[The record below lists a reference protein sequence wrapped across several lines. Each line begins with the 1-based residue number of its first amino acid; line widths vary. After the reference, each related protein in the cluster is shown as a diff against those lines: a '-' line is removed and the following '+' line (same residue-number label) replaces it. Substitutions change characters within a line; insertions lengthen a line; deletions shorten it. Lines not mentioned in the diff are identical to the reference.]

1 MRVPA
6 LRLRDVNGEPVRADG
21 EWILYWMIAARR
33 TRHSF
38 ALERAL
44 ALARELDRPL
54 VVLEALR
61 CDHPWASARLHAF
74 ALAGMADNARAFA
87 TGGVLYHP
95 YVEPAPGAGR
105 GLLEALAARACCVV
119 TDEFPAFFLPAMVQA
134 AGAKLAV
141 RLEAVDGNGLLPLR
155 ATQRVFHTAFSFR
168 AFLQRELA
176 PHLTERP
183 AAEPLRGRATRPL
196 RALQREIL
204 RRWPAADAALLA
216 GEPAALARLL
226 VDARVTPSPLS
237 GGPVAGRSVLKRFV
251 TERLAR
257 YEEGRNALVDGAA
270 SGLSPWLHW
279 GHVGAHEVLAELER
293 GGAWSARDVAGAAH
307 GGRRGSWWGAD
318 AASEA
323 FLDQLVT
330 WRELG
335 FHFAARRPD
344 HDRYESLPEWARS
357 TLAAHEGDAR
367 SPAYDRARL
376 EAASTHDELWN
387 AAQRQLVREGVMP
400 NYLRML
406 WGKKVLEWSR
416 SPREALEHLIEL
428 NNRYA
433 LDGRDPNSY
442 SGIFWC
448 LGRFDRPWGP
458 QRPIF
463 GSVRYMSSDATRR
476 KLDVQPYLERWGERG
491 LFDQR
496 GGASLTAVP

>member
-1 MRVPA
+1 MSVSA

-21 EWILYWMIAARR
+21 EWVLYWMIAARR
-33 TRHSF
+33 TRYNA

-61 CDHPWASARLHAF
+61 CDHPWASARFHAF
-74 ALAGMADNARAFA
+74 ALAGMADSARACEA
-87 TGGVLYHP
+87 RSVLYHP

-105 GLLEALAARACCVV
+105 GLLEALAARACCVL
-119 TDEFPAFFLPAMVQA
+119 TDEFPTFFLPAMVQA

-155 ATQRVFHTAFSFR
+155 ATQRVFHTAFGFR

-176 PHLTERP
+176 PHLAERP
-183 AAEPLRGRATRPL
+183 LAEPLRGPATRPL
-196 RALQREIL
+196 RALPREVL
-204 RRWPAADAALLA
+204 RRWPAAAPALLA
-216 GEPAALARLL
+216 GEPAALAKLP
-226 VDARVTPSPLS
+226 VDARVSPSSLP
-237 GGPVAGRSVLKRFV
+237 GGSRAGRRALERFV
-251 TERLAR
+251 GERLAR
-257 YEEGRNALVDGAA
+257 YEEGRNDLVDGAA

-293 GGAWSARDVAGAAH
+293 GGPWSARAAAGEAR

-318 AASEA
+318 ASTEA

-344 HDRYESLPEWARS
+344 HERYESLPAWAQA
-357 TLAAHEGDAR
+357 TLAAHERDER
-367 SPAYDRARL
+367 RPAYDRARL

-387 AAQRQLVREGVMP
+387 AAQRQLVREGVLP

-476 KLDVQPYLERWGERG
+476 KLDVQPYLERWGAGG